1 MVDNL
6 AENERSSSR
15 RIVPAGTEILNRY
28 WLLSNAAGS
37 GNRNRSVPRTDA
49 RDTQV
54 LNRSVP
60 RINARDTQILNR
72 SAPRTDAAGSTI
84 RYQSTSGTS
93 MESQGQDV
101 IAKEATI
108 RKRTEVSFEAKATQK
123 ISFEKDTNEDFRRR
137 IEMNFFF
144 FLWSK
149 LFNHWTCHRRI
160 MAVRCVDEYCFLLE

>member
-1 MVDNL
+1 
-6 AENERSSSR
+6 
-15 RIVPAGTEILNRY
+15 
-28 WLLSNAAGS
+28 
-37 GNRNRSVPRTDA
+37 
-49 RDTQV
+49 
-54 LNRSVP
+54 
-60 RINARDTQILNR
+60 
-72 SAPRTDAAGSTI
+72 
-84 RYQSTSGTS
+84 

-149 LFNHWTCHRRI
+149 LFNH
-160 MAVRCVDEYCFLLE
+160 